1 MYSKPLFHDKSDS
14 IYHAKEEN
22 MAKYL
27 GEDAVSQMAALGKYD
42 NAEEKRMFEDADKQ
56 DAAYRNRATKR
67 GGPLEVGVGRGSDV

>member
-1 MYSKPLFHDKSDS
+1 
-14 IYHAKEEN
+14 

-56 DAAYRNRATKR
+56 DAAYRNRAMKR
-67 GGPLEVGVGRGSDV
+67 GGPLEVGVLRGDEV